1 MVHISLNKVVV
12 FVFTLIQKQFLI
24 QIVIHLLYT
33 SFTLKILYFGS
44 NKNILTFVILLFISN
59 IFCKILQQYEHHHCI
74 LFDKDEM

>member
-59 IFCKILQQYEHHHCI
+59 IFGKKLQQYQHHHCI